1 MNYKTT
7 RSIQNN
13 RTTALTIF
21 LMGLLITS
29 SLSASS
35 IKQKPSITEIL
46 KQIDAQ
52 QTIEKD
58 VTAKVAILQQDI
70 EQGIKQMESIYFA
83 KNSTDKFLIV
93 MTAPESEKGNG
104 YLKSDEHFWMYR
116 RNTRTFQ
123 HISRDESIAGSDANT
138 SDFETPK
145 YELQYKGKKDANDND
160 IIQIINLGNIPAYKI
175 DVVSDLPNVAYPNL
189 TIWVRQDNLLP
200 LKIQNKSYSNSLIS
214 TQYFL
219 KYSKINDKFIAIKQM
234 VMDNFEKGNKTVW
247 EITDITFR
255 PIDDHIFTKAYLEN
269 LSN

>member
-1 MNYKTT
+1 
-7 RSIQNN
+7 
-13 RTTALTIF
+13 
-21 LMGLLITS
+21 
-29 SLSASS
+29 
-35 IKQKPSITEIL
+35 
-46 KQIDAQ
+46 
-52 QTIEKD
+52 
-58 VTAKVAILQQDI
+58 
-70 EQGIKQMESIYFA
+70 
-83 KNSTDKFLIV
+83 

-104 YLKSDEHFWMYR
+104 YLKADDHFWMYR

-145 YELQYKGKKDANDND
+145 YELQYKGKKDSDNED
-160 IIQIINLGNIPAYKI
+160 IIQTVNLGKIPAYKI
-175 DVVSDLPNVAYPNL
+175 DVSSDLPNVAYPNL

-234 VMDNFEKGNKTVW
+234 VIDNFEKGNKTVW
-247 EITDITFR
+247 EITDITFS
-255 PIDDHIFTKAYLEN
+255 PIDNHIFTKAYLEN